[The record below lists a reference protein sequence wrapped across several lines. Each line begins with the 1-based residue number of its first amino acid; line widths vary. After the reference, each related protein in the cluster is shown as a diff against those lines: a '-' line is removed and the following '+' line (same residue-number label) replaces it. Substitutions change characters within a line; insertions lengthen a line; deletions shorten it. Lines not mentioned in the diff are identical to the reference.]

1 MAGKVKPGRK
11 AFRREAGVAF
21 SENLKRL
28 REEKSDLSQEDLS
41 IKANLVRNHVGKIE
55 KNNLFPEM
63 DTIYRLAGALEIEPA
78 ELLAGIYWQPD
89 DTEAH
94 GHFTNVPPKPK
105 TAS

>member
-1 MAGKVKPGRK
+1 
-11 AFRREAGVAF
+11 
-21 SENLKRL
+21 
-28 REEKSDLSQEDLS
+28 
-41 IKANLVRNHVGKIE
+41 
-55 KNNLFPEM
+55 M